1 MGRSG
6 DGAPR
11 ARSRRA
17 PRVQHAV
24 QATRWTASMPRVPGA
39 SVTDVST
46 QAAGSVSTVV
56 SQPLNASNVVGVG
69 KLRMLEGGSCAA
81 SEGPTARA
89 TLSGS

>member
-1 MGRSG
+1 
-6 DGAPR
+6 
-11 ARSRRA
+11 
-17 PRVQHAV
+17 
-24 QATRWTASMPRVPGA
+24 MPRVPGA